1 MCVETLHTHVL
12 APCIPLISCSSSHL
26 NSLITSCLRLTV
38 RAAAHLP
45 LRPSVRPS
53 RSASPRRK
61 KFVMDVIETEE
72 ELRLALADMKKR
84 HSFLA
89 VLLTSLSALV
99 SAYFLGRLSA
109 ENLFLPISHQQCS
122 EFKTCYELKSS
133 AADEANA
140 ILYALLCC
148 SVLQA
153 AAAVLA
159 LLLTGR
165 RRRALAY
172 FTLAATVVGHCM
184 YARIQC
190 PRLDAY
196 RNIDGVRLTILF
208 FNLGN
213 DLLCFHLLIKI

>member
-1 MCVETLHTHVL
+1 
-12 APCIPLISCSSSHL
+12 
-26 NSLITSCLRLTV
+26 
-38 RAAAHLP
+38 
-45 LRPSVRPS
+45 
-53 RSASPRRK
+53 
-61 KFVMDVIETEE
+61 MDVIETEE

-89 VLLTSLSALV
+89 VLLTSLSAL
-99 SAYFLGRLSA
+99 
-109 ENLFLPISHQQCS
+109 CS
-122 EFKTCYELKSS
+122 ESKTCYELKSS

-172 FTLAATVVGHCM
+172 FTLAATAVGHCM

-196 RNIDGVRLTILF
+196 RNIDGVRLTLLF

-213 DLLCFHLLIKI
+213 DLLCFHLLIKVRAYEVYEHGESPPSPCTRGRKEEDRVPADGADDGKEQGEVSAVLGVELQA